1 MPIFN
6 APILK
11 IDAAETRRYAGL
23 KNAQNFDEKNIADA
37 CADALLML
45 DVRGVWKIYDY
56 DCKSRVVKSEP
67 EFLVEGASIVKHL
80 TGCEKVAC
88 MAVTVGENVEREVTK
103 NFSAGNYVAS
113 VLLDAAATAAVEQ
126 AADALEKVIAREVAK
141 ESFKMR
147 WRFSPGYGD
156 WNLDNQREFFKIT
169 GATEIGMS
177 LSSALMLIPRKSVT
191 AIIGLEKITA
201 GKNFHSTK
209 KTCANCGKIDCPA
222 RNV

>member
-56 DCKSRVVKSEP
+56 DCESRVVKSEP

-126 AADALEKVIAREVAK
+126 AADALEKVIAREVAR

-169 GATEIGMS
+169 GAAEIGMS

-191 AIIGLEKITA
+191 AIIGLEKNIGTE
-201 GKNFHSTK
+201 KIRHK
-209 KTCANCGKIDCPA
+209 KSCANCSKIDCPA

>member
-11 IDAAETRRYAGL
+11 IDASETRRYAGL
-23 KNAQNFDEKNIADA
+23 KNSASFDENQIADA
-37 CADALLML
+37 CETALLLL
-45 DVRGVWKIYDY
+45 DVRGIWNVFDY
-56 DCKSRVVKSEP
+56 DCERRAVKSTP
-67 EFLVEGASIVKHL
+67 AFFIEGASIVSHL
-80 TGCEKVAC
+80 AGCEKVAC
-88 MAVTVGENVEREVTK
+88 IAVTVGENVEREVTR

-113 VLLDAAATAAVEQ
+113 ILLDAAATAAVEQ

-156 WNLDNQREFFKIT
+156 WKLENQREFFKLT
-169 GATEIGMS
+169 GAEEIGMR

-191 AIIGLEKITA
+191 AIIGLEKVTSNEKIPHA
-201 GKNFHSTK
+201 K
-209 KTCANCGKIDCPA
+209 KSCATCSKLDCPA
-222 RNV
+222 RIV